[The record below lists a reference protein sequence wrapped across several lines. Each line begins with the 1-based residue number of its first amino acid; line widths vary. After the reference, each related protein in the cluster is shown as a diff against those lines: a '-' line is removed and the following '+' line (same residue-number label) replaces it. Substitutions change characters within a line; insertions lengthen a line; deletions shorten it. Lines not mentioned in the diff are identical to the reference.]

1 MISSATELVAWI
13 RANLPA
19 LDEDRFG
26 PWHTGSPAP
35 GALTARIEVRIH
47 TPGARDRVTSIA
59 LTAPPLG
66 EDLPTDHRPPSTVS
80 ADPDSR

>member
-1 MISSATELVAWI
+1 MISSAAELVAWI
-13 RANLPA
+13 RANLPD

-35 GALTARIEVRIH
+35 GALTARIDVRIH

-59 LTAPPLG
+59 LTAPPVG
-66 EDLPTDHRPPSTVS
+66 EHLPTDHQPSNPVS
-80 ADPDSR
+80 VDPDSR

>member
-1 MISSATELVAWI
+1 MIGSAAELVAWI

-19 LDEDRFG
+19 LDEDRFE

-59 LTAPPLG
+59 LTASPVG
-66 EDLPTDHRPPSTVS
+66 GDLLS
-80 ADPDSR
+80 